1 MGKLAKVSVTNI
13 AILVESVQRT
23 AAVSE
28 RPAAAAGFLPEL
40 ALRSSES
47 DRSIYA
53 TPQSHANIPSK
64 HSRRST
70 HTHTHTPP
78 VIGEVHITT
87 V

>member
-47 DRSIYA
+47 E
-53 TPQSHANIPSK
+53 PSVDIDP
-64 HSRRST
+64 T
-70 HTHTHTPP
+70 
-78 VIGEVHITT
+78 
-87 V
+87 